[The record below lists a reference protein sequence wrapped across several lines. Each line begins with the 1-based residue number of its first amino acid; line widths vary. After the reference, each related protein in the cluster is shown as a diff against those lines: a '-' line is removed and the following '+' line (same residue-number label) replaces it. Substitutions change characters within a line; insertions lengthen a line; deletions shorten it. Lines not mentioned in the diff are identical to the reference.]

1 MLKKDSIKSEG
12 DSETALPPVN
22 LIPGQNIHGFDVKKI
37 TPIDELRAIT
47 IELHHPHSGARLF
60 HFYNDDPKNWI
71 SISPLTPTFD
81 DTGLQH
87 ILEHSVMTGSRNFPI
102 NEVFFEIMKRS
113 LSTFDSTNAMNYI
126 DHAFYY
132 NSSIVRKDLF
142 NLAEVFFD
150 CVFHP
155 LLTEET
161 FKREGHHLEPVDP
174 NQPTGELKIN
184 GIVYNEVKNSLSS
197 PEGCLYL
204 TMNKALLPDT
214 CYAKNGGGNSLVM
227 PDLTYQEFKT
237 YHETYYH
244 PYFSYFFFYGNIPTT
259 EFLEFF
265 ADKLG
270 DIPKNN
276 TEELLHPLRPEITIQ
291 PKWDTP
297 RIVRDTYPISS
308 DESLSDKTYLMLSW
322 LIGDATNPEECI
334 LFNILNKILIGNT
347 SSPLHKAILESKLG
361 IDILLNMLD
370 GHTGPQTTFCIGL
383 VGSEAEHVEEF
394 TDLVIN
400 TLTEIADNEIDKDLV
415 ETAFQQIAFNYK
427 EISPHFPFRTMVRV
441 VNTWIYDKEPT
452 LFLEM
457 GKHIANIKKRWDKNP
472 HIFNELIREW
482 FLDNP
487 HRLTVIL
494 TPDVDMQSRIDSE
507 ENERLNEIRSQL
519 TDEQLRE
526 IAAEALELE
535 KSDSEQN
542 TPEDLAKLP
551 QLQASDLPKKPINLL
566 PTIEI
571 INDRPVLKNNIFS
584 NGVNYLVLNFDLQGL
599 PQHLWQYLPRY
610 TDAIDKLGTANFN
623 YEEIARRKAAS
634 TGGIGCSVDLRT
646 HTLNPDHSIWN
657 LQFHLKVL
665 DDKIDN
671 ALDILS
677 DLIFNLNPYDQGR
690 LYEVLKQSAIGYQ
703 NQVHGYQGPNIP
715 QRHAARGINIHA
727 HLNDII
733 YGLPQHQLTWTL
745 QEDFENSF
753 EELCGHIDE
762 IRNFILSK
770 DRVTASFT
778 GCDTAYEKLK
788 NHYSKWI
795 DNMRH
800 EPIHSSEIDFSPFES
815 PVFEG
820 ITAPIQIAHCSR
832 IMSAPHY
839 SEPDS
844 ILLTIGTNLISNDYM
859 FPEIRL
865 KGNAYG
871 WDFSYHPYESL
882 LSQCSHFDPHISRT
896 LNIFKDTKDYIKQ
909 VEWTQSDIDR
919 AIISSV
925 SEYLQYTKP
934 SNASS
939 KSMFNFIVGQTSEI
953 IEERYRQLL
962 NATPRDVKR
971 ALLET
976 IDKNEENASICVI
989 ASRDKLESENE
1000 KLTEPLIIKDLI
1012 S

>member
-1 MLKKDSIKSEG
+1 MQKKDSIIAEG
-12 DSETALPPVN
+12 DSGTTLPPVT
-22 LIPGQNIHGFDVKKI
+22 LIPGQNILGFDVKKI
-37 TPIDELRAIT
+37 TSIDELRAIT
-47 IELHHPHSGARLF
+47 IELYHPHSGARLF
-60 HFYNDDPKNWI
+60 HFYTDDPKNWI
-71 SISPLTPTFD
+71 SISPITPTFD

-87 ILEHSVMTGSRNFPI
+87 ILEHSVMAGSRNFPI
-102 NEVFFEIMKRS
+102 KEVFFEVMKRS
-113 LSTFDSTNAMNYI
+113 LATYDSTNAMNYI

-155 LLTEET
+155 LLTEEI

-174 NQPTGELKIN
+174 HQPTGALKNN

-197 PEGCLYL
+197 PEDCLYF
-204 TMNKALLPDT
+204 TMNEALLPDT
-214 CYAKNGGGNSLVM
+214 CYAKNGAGNSLVM
-227 PDLTYQEFKT
+227 PDLTYEEFKR

-244 PYFSYFFFYGNIPTT
+244 PCYSYFFFYGNIPTT
-259 EFLEFF
+259 EFLQFF

-270 DIPKNN
+270 NIPKNN
-276 TEELLHPLRPEITIQ
+276 TEESLHPLRPEITIQ
-291 PKWDTP
+291 PKWDRP
-297 RIVRDTYPISS
+297 RIVRDTYPIGS
-308 DESLSDKTYLMLSW
+308 DESLSEKTYLMLSW

-334 LFNILNKILIGNT
+334 LFNILNKVLIGNT
-347 SSPLHKAILESKLG
+347 GAPLHKAILESKLG
-361 IDILLNMLD
+361 IDILLNTLD
-370 GHTGPQTTFCIGL
+370 GHTGPQSTFCIGL
-383 VGSEAEHVEEF
+383 VGSEAEHVEKF

-400 TLTEIADNEIDKDLV
+400 TLTEIADNEIDKEMV
-415 ETAFQQIAFNYK
+415 ETAFQQIAFNYQ
-427 EISPHFPFRTMVRV
+427 EISANFPFRTMVRV

-457 GKHIANIKKRWDKNP
+457 GKHLSNVKKRWDKNP
-472 HIFNELIREW
+472 KIFNELIREW

-494 TPDVDMQSRIDSE
+494 TPDIEMQSRIDSE
-507 ENERLNEIRSQL
+507 ESERLKTIRSQL

-526 IAAEALELE
+526 IAADALELE
-535 KSDSEQN
+535 KLNSIQNSE
-542 TPEDLAKLP
+542 EDIAKLP
-551 QLQASDLPKKPINLL
+551 QLQISDLPKKPINLP

-571 INDRPVLKNNIFS
+571 INDRPVLRNDIYS

-599 PQHLWQYLPRY
+599 PEHLWQYLPRY
-610 TDAIDKLGTANFN
+610 TDAIEKLGTTNFN

-646 HTLNPDHSIWN
+646 HTLNPDHSIWS

-677 DLIFNLNPYDQGR
+677 DLIFNLNPYDQSR
-690 LYEVLKQSAIGYQ
+690 LYEVLKQSVNGYQ
-703 NQVHGYQGPNIP
+703 NQVHGYHGPNIP
-715 QRHAARGINIHA
+715 KRHAGRGINIHA
-727 HLNDII
+727 HLNEIL

-745 QEDFENSF
+745 QEDFDNSF
-753 EELCGHIDE
+753 EELCGPLDE
-762 IRNFILSK
+762 IRDFISS
-770 DRVTASFT
+770 RERITASFT
-778 GCDTAYEKLK
+778 GCDMAYEKLK
-788 NHYSKWI
+788 SHYSNWI
-795 DNMRH
+795 DNMRN
-800 EPIHSSEIDFSPFES
+800 EVIQPSDIDFIPFDS
-815 PVFEG
+815 PVFDG

-839 SEPDS
+839 SHPDS
-844 ILLTIGTNLISNDYM
+844 ILLTIGTELISNDYM

-871 WDFSYHPYESL
+871 WEFSYHAYESL
-882 LSQCSHFDPHISRT
+882 LCQCSHFDPHISRT
-896 LNIFKDTKDYIKQ
+896 LNVFKDAKDYIKQ
-909 VEWTQSDIDR
+909 VEWTQTDIDR

-939 KSMFNFIVGQTSEI
+939 TSMFNFIVGQSTEV
-953 IEERYRQLL
+953 IEERYAEMLK
-962 NATPRDVKR
+962 ATPSEVKR
-971 ALLET
+971 VLLET
-976 IDKNEENASICVI
+976 FDNNEQNASICVI
-989 ASRDKLESENE
+989 ANRDKLESENE
-1000 KLTEPLIIKDLI
+1000 KLSDPLIIKDLV